1 MSSPISFSPKSNYEK
16 VLSALPPKY
25 ILNCYFSFP
34 PITIIF
40 GGQKQVW
47 TVARTGAPIQSTS
60 HSTAW
65 AILKHILDHTI
76 PILNSLQWLPIALQ
90 MNPSSFPWSTGPAWP
105 WLLFPQYHPFLLCH
119 LLIRF
124 SLQFLSVKQ
133 TWFPYKIIM
142 PFPHS
147 KHFLREEKRKTETL
161 NVFEANLCP
170 SVMSCA
176 SY

>member
-1 MSSPISFSPKSNYEK
+1 MGSQPFQFNKPEIIMSSPISFSPKSNYEK

-76 PILNSLQWLPIALQ
+76 PILNPLQWLPIALQ

-105 WLLFPQYHPFLLCH
+105 RLLFPQYHPFLLP
-119 LLIRF
+119 LLLCFIQCSFILQPKIPPLSSFAYTF
-124 SLQFLSVKQ
+124 SLYSSG
-133 TWFPYKIIM
+133 I
-142 PFPHS
+142 
-147 KHFLREEKRKTETL
+147 
-161 NVFEANLCP
+161 N
-170 SVMSCA
+170 
-176 SY
+176 